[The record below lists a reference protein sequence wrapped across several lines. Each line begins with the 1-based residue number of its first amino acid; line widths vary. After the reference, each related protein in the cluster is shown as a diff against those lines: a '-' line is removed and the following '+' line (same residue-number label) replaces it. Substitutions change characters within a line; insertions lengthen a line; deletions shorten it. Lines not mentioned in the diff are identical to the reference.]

1 MTNKKRSTRRA
12 FGRRALAFGIAMF
25 AMVTL
30 TAVGFASW
38 LISTNS
44 TAQGTGG
51 IVTQSV
57 SQANIKI
64 TVDNVNNA
72 NELINKEDNDAK
84 YEIVFAAPEGAKGLI
99 TFNSEGGADKWENL
113 TFSFNGSVENAHRVG
128 KLLFSVKVPDAIVAA
143 AGLSK
148 DGNNWVYTPANAFI
162 ELPAYAMDKDGNK
175 LPKVVN
181 GTWDGTSETEKV
193 SFSNI
198 TELTGEGLT
207 STITNGDSANGTITL
222 SEENTSNVVT
232 FTGTDLAFGWGARYN
247 RTNPATLAN
256 AGNRWGEFNEVTG
269 LNGGYTTNLIQL
281 ELLQLQAIVNGV
293 VLSDYYPGEMKT
305 AMATET
311 NVVTFVQGATDQG
324 AVQTWLTDTQ
334 TNLSATIYDAEKFT
348 RPTYTLYIEANV
360 RK

>member
-1 MTNKKRSTRRA
+1 MANNNKKRSTRRA

-64 TVDNVNNA
+64 TVDNVNAA

-84 YEIVFAAPEGAKGLI
+84 YEIVFAAPSTAAGLI
-99 TFNSEGGADKWENL
+99 TFNSENATDKPENL
-113 TFSFNGSVENAHRVG
+113 TFSFSGRVENAHRVG
-128 KLLFSVKVPDAIVAA
+128 ELLFSVKVPDAIVTA

-148 DGNNWVYTPANAFI
+148 VNDNWVYNAENAFI
-162 ELPAYAMDKDGNK
+162 ELPAYAMDKDGNT

-181 GTWDGTSETEKV
+181 GTWDGTSMTEKV

-198 TELTGEGLT
+198 TDLTGEGLT
-207 STITNGDSANGTITL
+207 SAITNGNSANGTITL
-222 SEENTSNVVT
+222 SEDASNVVT

-247 RTNPATLAN
+247 RTNPATSAN
-256 AGNRWGEFNEVTG
+256 EGNWGNFDAVTG
-269 LNGGYTTNLIQL
+269 LNSGYTTNLIQL

-293 VLSDYYPGEMKT
+293 VLSNYYPQAMKT
-305 AMATET
+305 AMDTQT
-311 NVVTFVQGATDQG
+311 NVVTFVQGATNQG
-324 AVQTWLTDTQ
+324 EVQTWLTATQ
-334 TNLSATIYDAEKFT
+334 TALSAAIYEDENFK

-360 RK
+360 RQ

>member
-1 MTNKKRSTRRA
+1 MANKKRSTRRA

-64 TVDNVNNA
+64 TVDNVNAA
-72 NELINKEDNDAK
+72 NELINKADNDAK
-84 YEIVFAAPEGAKGLI
+84 YEIVFAAPSNAAGLI
-99 TFNSEGGADKWENL
+99 TFNPENGTDKPEKL
-113 TFSFNGSVENAHRVG
+113 TFSFNGRVENAHRVG
-128 KLLFSVKVPDAIVAA
+128 ELLFSVKVPDAIVTA

-148 DGNNWVYTPANAFI
+148 VNDNWVYTAANAFI
-162 ELPAYAMDKDGNK
+162 ELPAYAMDKDGNT

-181 GTWDGTSETEKV
+181 GTWDGTSMTEKV

-198 TELTGEGLT
+198 TDLTGEGLT
-207 STITNGDSANGTITL
+207 SDITNGNSANGTITL
-222 SEENTSNVVT
+222 SEETSNVVT
-232 FTGTDLAFGWGARYN
+232 FTGTELAFGWGARYN
-247 RTNPATLAN
+247 RTNPATSAN
-256 AGNRWGEFNEVTG
+256 EGNWGNFGAVTG
-269 LNGGYTTNLIQL
+269 LNSGYTTNLIQL

-293 VLSDYYPGEMKT
+293 VLSNYYPQAMKT
-305 AMATET
+305 AMDTQT
-311 NVVTFVQGATDQG
+311 NVVTYVQGATNQG
-324 AVQTWLTDTQ
+324 EVQTWLTATQ
-334 TNLSATIYDAEKFT
+334 TALSAAIYEDENFK

-360 RK
+360 RQ

>member
-1 MTNKKRSTRRA
+1 MANKKRSTRRA

-64 TVDNVNNA
+64 TVDNVNAA
-72 NELINKEDNDAK
+72 NELINRADNDAK
-84 YEIVFAAPEGAKGLI
+84 YEIVFAAPSTAAGLI
-99 TFNSEGGADKWENL
+99 TFNSENGTDKPENL
-113 TFSFNGSVENAHRVG
+113 TFSFSGRVENAHRVG
-128 KLLFSVKVPDAIVAA
+128 ELLFSVKVPDAIVTA

-148 DGNNWVYTPANAFI
+148 NSSNWVYTPANAFI
-162 ELPAYAMDKDGNK
+162 ELPAYAMDKEGK
-175 LPKVVN
+175 PLPKVVN
-181 GTWDGTSETEKV
+181 GTWDGTSMTEKV

-198 TELTGEGLT
+198 TDLTGEGLT
-207 STITNGDSANGTITL
+207 SDITNGNSANGTITL
-222 SEENTSNVVT
+222 SEETSNVVT
-232 FTGTDLAFGWGARYN
+232 FTGADLAFGWGARYN
-247 RTNPATLAN
+247 RINPATSAN
-256 AGNRWGEFNEVTG
+256 AGVWGNFDAVTG
-269 LNGGYTTNLIQL
+269 LTASGYTTNLIQL

-293 VLSDYYPGEMKT
+293 VLSSYYPQEMKT
-305 AMATET
+305 AMGAQT
-311 NVVTFVQGATDQG
+311 NVVTYVKEATTNQGE
-324 AVQTWLTDTQ
+324 VQTWLTATQ
-334 TNLSATIYDAEKFT
+334 TALSAAIYEDEKFK